1 MRGKLL
7 FFSILDLH
15 PIDPMYK
22 FSLGWYKMLFARSFE
37 NLGHYKTFEERKLGI
52 IQQVSLMI
60 YQNVCMSLFE

>member
-22 FSLGWYKMLFARSFE
+22 FSLGWYKMLFVRSFE
-37 NLGHYKTFEERKLGI
+37 NLGHYKTFEERK
-52 IQQVSLMI
+52 
-60 YQNVCMSLFE
+60 